1 MKKFSSLLMLL
12 LALVMSTGM
21 AKAAD
26 FNIGYTYGDAEG
38 SSILES
44 EGENVSNSVAVYIT
58 PEYAKTL
65 KGDLLNGVNFYLYSR
80 SNISFVTV
88 WVRSDLKGSNL
99 AYANQSTISNLKAK
113 AWNQMKFDKP
123 YTIGEEG
130 FYIGVSWTQK
140 KKARV
145 ATYQNYDIPNAAWC
159 QLNNGEWNNTEVSGA
174 FCVEGMVSGD
184 AQLKN
189 DVALLKVSLDKY
201 FLIANKVYNINT
213 LVHNAGSS
221 NITSLDYE
229 MDIEGLGAVK
239 ATAKTNVKANSSAE
253 VPVVF
258 ELPIKNA
265 GTPVYKV
272 NSVKI
277 TAVNGAPDEFD
288 GNNAI
293 KNPGEILVA
302 ERGFKKRV
310 LIEEFTTEKCPN
322 CPPVANLLHQILT
335 LDEYKDNVD
344 AICHHSGYYTD
355 KFTLPADNA
364 YCWFYND
371 GGATYAP
378 AFMIDRLPM
387 EGEPGP
393 VFFPSP
399 TSLVLNTLDQQLA
412 EVAFARVLVDFEPIP
427 ETENKLEVT
436 VTAERATEILNET
449 GIVTIYLVEDN
460 IPTTGQAGASGNYMQ
475 QHVTRALNATWGVPV
490 VWENNK
496 FVTNYT
502 FTLKP
507 EWVRK
512 NMRVT
517 AMISNYNKS
526 NPNDCQIYNVTYRTL
541 DGYSPTGG
549 DSGVQDITTGVQ
561 APEVVGIYDTMGNR
575 HNDYVKGI
583 NIVVMSDGTSRK
595 VMK

>member
-1 MKKFSSLLMLL
+1 MKKISSLLMLL
-12 LALVMSTGM
+12 LTLVMSAGM
-21 AKAAD
+21 ANAAD

-38 SSILES
+38 SAILES

-80 SNISFVTV
+80 SNISFMTV
-88 WVRSDLKGSNL
+88 WVRSELNGKNL

-113 AWNQMKFDKP
+113 AWNQMKFDSP
-123 YTIGEEG
+123 YTIGDEG
-130 FYIGVSWTQK
+130 FYIGISWTQK

-159 QLNNGEWNNTEVSGA
+159 QLDNGEWNNTEVPGA

-189 DVALLKVSLDKY
+189 DVALLKATLDKY
-201 FLIANKVYNINT
+201 FVIADQVYNIRT
-213 LVHNAGSS
+213 LVHNAGSNKIS
-221 NITSLDYE
+221 SLNYE
-229 MDIEGLGAVK
+229 MDIEGVGTVK
-239 ATAKTNVKANSSAE
+239 GSANTNIAPNTSME
-253 VPVVF
+253 VPVQF
-258 ELPIKNA
+258 ALPIKNA
-265 GTPVYKV
+265 DTPSYKI
-272 NSVKI
+272 NSIRI
-277 TAVNGAPDEFD
+277 TAINGAPDEFD

-293 KNPGEILVA
+293 ENPGQLLVI
-302 ERGFKKRV
+302 EKGFKKRV

-322 CPPVANLLHQILT
+322 CPPVANLLHQILE
-335 LDEYKDNVD
+335 LDEYKDVVD
-344 AICHHSGYYTD
+344 AVCHHSGYYTD
-355 KFTLPADNA
+355 KFTIPADNA

-378 AFMIDRLPM
+378 ALMIDRIPM
-387 EGEPGP
+387 EGNPGP

-399 TSLVLNTLDQQLA
+399 TSLVLNTLDERLA
-412 EVAFARVLVDFEPIP
+412 DIALARVLVDFESIP
-427 ETENKLEVT
+427 ETETKLEVT
-436 VTAERATEILNET
+436 VTAERASAILDQT

-475 QHVTRALNATWGVPV
+475 QHVTRAVNGTWGVPV
-490 VWENNK
+490 VWDNNK
-496 FVTNYT
+496 FVTTYT

-517 AMISNYNKS
+517 AVISNYNKS
-526 NPNDCQIYNVTYRTL
+526 NPNDCEIYNVAYRTL
-541 DGYSPTGG
+541 DGYSPV
-549 DSGVQDITTGVQ
+549 SGVENISADIQ
-561 APEVVGIYDTMGNR
+561 KAEVVGIFDTMGNR

>member
-1 MKKFSSLLMLL
+1 MKKISSLLMLL
-12 LALVMSTGM
+12 LTLVMSAGM
-21 AKAAD
+21 ANAAD

-38 SSILES
+38 SAILES

-80 SNISFVTV
+80 SNISFMTV
-88 WVRSDLKGSNL
+88 WVRSELNGKNL

-113 AWNQMKFDKP
+113 AWNQMKFDSP
-123 YTIGEEG
+123 YTIGDEG
-130 FYIGVSWTQK
+130 FYIGISWTQK

-159 QLNNGEWNNTEVSGA
+159 QLDNGEWNNTEVPGA

-189 DVALLKVSLDKY
+189 DVALLKATLDKY
-201 FLIANKVYNINT
+201 FVIADQVYNIRT
-213 LVHNAGSS
+213 LVHNAGSNKIS
-221 NITSLDYE
+221 SLNYE
-229 MDIEGLGAVK
+229 MDIEGVGTVK
-239 ATAKTNVKANSSAE
+239 GSANTNIAPNTSME
-253 VPVVF
+253 VPVQF
-258 ELPIKNA
+258 ALPIKNA
-265 GTPVYKV
+265 DTPSYKI
-272 NSVKI
+272 NSIRI
-277 TAVNGAPDEFD
+277 TAINGAPDEFD

-293 KNPGEILVA
+293 ENPGQLLVI
-302 ERGFKKRV
+302 EKGFKKRV

-322 CPPVANLLHQILT
+322 CPPVANLLHQILE
-335 LDEYKDNVD
+335 LDEYKDVVD
-344 AICHHSGYYTD
+344 AVCHHSGYYTD
-355 KFTLPADNA
+355 KFTIPADNA

-378 AFMIDRLPM
+378 ALMIDRIPM
-387 EGEPGP
+387 EGNPGP
-393 VFFPSP
+393 VFLPSP
-399 TSLVLNTLDQQLA
+399 TSLVLNTLDERLA
-412 EVAFARVLVDFEPIP
+412 DIALARVLVDFESIP
-427 ETENKLEVT
+427 ETETKLEVT
-436 VTAERATEILNET
+436 VTAERASAILDQT

-475 QHVTRALNATWGVPV
+475 QHVTRAVNGTWGVPV
-490 VWENNK
+490 VWDNNK
-496 FVTNYT
+496 FVTTYT

-517 AMISNYNKS
+517 AVISNYNKS
-526 NPNDCQIYNVTYRTL
+526 NPNDCEIYNVAYRTL
-541 DGYSPTGG
+541 DGYSPV
-549 DSGVQDITTGVQ
+549 SGVENISADIQ
-561 APEVVGIYDTMGNR
+561 KAEVVGIFDTMGNR